1 MTAPSP
7 AQELLGRIAGT
18 AVLYAAAL
26 IITIH
31 DLLERRRA

>member
-1 MTAPSP
+1 MTTPP
-7 AQELLGRIAGT
+7 PVLDLLGRIAGT

-31 DLLERRRA
+31 EFLERRRA